1 MSRLDRFLLSNKW
14 CEKWPNNFQVAYQ
27 RDLSDHVLMMLHVDD
42 ANWGP
47 RPLRMLKCWSEYS
60 GYTDFV
66 RENWGSIV
74 CHGWGGFV
82 LQQKLKMMKASLKEW
97 HYQHCQN
104 LDGKMMEVK
113 KKKFSFGF
121 KSRVVCVVRRRGES
135 VT

>member
-1 MSRLDRFLLSNKW
+1 
-14 CEKWPNNFQVAYQ
+14 
-27 RDLSDHVLMMLHVDD
+27 MMLHVDD

-60 GYTDFV
+60 GYTNFV